1 MATAYSKL
9 AEAHSN
15 MKSAKRVYWPFVLF
29 TLVFVAEGRSQT
41 VTVYDSFP
49 QLESRFKTSGDTMLV
64 VNFWATWCKPCIQ
77 ELPYFQ
83 SLEKKF
89 TDKKLKVL
97 LVSLDFRMQLESQ
110 VIPFV
115 KNKKIKQEVVL
126 LADADANRWISNV
139 DSGWDGAIPVTL
151 LIANGKKSFYGE
163 AFETQK
169 QLENWIQTHVD

>member
-1 MATAYSKL
+1 
-9 AEAHSN
+9 
-15 MKSAKRVYWPFVLF
+15 MKSVTKIYWSFAFFTFVLI
-29 TLVFVAEGRSQT
+29 ADARSQT
-41 VTVYDSFP
+41 VSVYDSFP
-49 QLESRFKTSGDTMLV
+49 QLESRFQTTGDTTLV

-89 TDKKLKVL
+89 AGKNLKVL
-97 LVSLDFRMQLESQ
+97 LVSLDFRVQLESE

-115 KNKKIKQEVVL
+115 KKKKIKQEVIL
-126 LADADANRWISNV
+126 LADADANSWISNV
-139 DSGWDGAIPVTL
+139 DSSWDGAIPVTL
-151 LIANGKKSFYGE
+151 LIANGKRSFYGE